1 MSVKIRPYR
10 GKEGVWEVD
19 IVVRMADGQIVRER
33 RKAPVTGKSAA
44 QRWAQERERYLIQ
57 HGPERSATHE
67 TSTTP
72 ATGATTTKRDEKHKE
87 VPTLAE
93 FGPRLLEGHYLANRL
108 APATYRIAEEN
119 LRLHLG
125 PAIGDRRLDEIGDV
139 DVQTVKAAMASLS
152 TGKVNSV
159 LNTLSTLLKKA
170 IEWKVIPH
178 RPIEIKRLHEPDRDV
193 EFYEDEDLEKI
204 IEAAQ
209 GVSPEAHLIML
220 LGADAGMRRGEIVAL
235 QWAHVDLD
243 RKVVTVAFSDYR
255 GQLRPTKGKRVRRV
269 VMTRRLHAAL
279 ASCRHNRGP
288 FVLTHED
295 GRRWTGDAVEWR
307 VRQAQWRAGLG
318 SARTL
323 REERGKSHKLR
334 HTCGSRLAMKG
345 APTLAIKEILGH
357 RDIATTQRYMHLA
370 PRAME
375 SAIRLLDDA
384 DE

>member
-57 HGPERSATHE
+57 HGPEHGVAHE
-67 TSTTP
+67 NATTP
-72 ATGATTTKRDEKHKE
+72 TAGNTRRDDPKRE
-87 VPTLAE
+87 VPTVAE
-93 FGPRLLEGHYLANRL
+93 FGPRLLEGHYVANRL
-108 APATYRIAEEN
+108 APATYTVAEEN
-119 LRLHLG
+119 LRLHLI
-125 PAIGDRRLDEIGDV
+125 PAIGDRRLDEIGDI
-139 DVQTVKAAMASLS
+139 DVQKVKAAMASLS
-152 TGKVNSV
+152 TGKVNSA

-170 IEWKVIPH
+170 IEWKAIPH
-178 RPIEIKRLHEPDRDV
+178 RPIEIKRLHQPDREV
-193 EFYEDEDLEKI
+193 EFYEDEQLEKI

-235 QWAHVDLD
+235 QWEHVDLD

-279 ASCRHNRGP
+279 AEFRHERGP

-295 GRRWTGDAVEWR
+295 GRRWTGDAIEWR
-307 VRQAQWRAGLG
+307 VRQSQWRAGLG
-318 SARTL
+318 SAPTL
-323 REERGKSHKLR
+323 RQERGKSHKLR

>member
-57 HGPERSATHE
+57 HGPERSAAHE

-72 ATGATTTKRDEKHKE
+72 ATGATTKRDEVKKE

-108 APATYRIAEEN
+108 APATYRVAEEN

-125 PAIGDRRLDEIGDV
+125 PAIGGRRLDEIGDV
-139 DVQTVKAAMASLS
+139 DVQKIKAAMASLS
-152 TGKVNSV
+152 TYRVNSV

-178 RPIEIKRLHEPDRDV
+178 RPIEIKRLQEPDTDV
-193 EFYEDEDLEKI
+193 EFYEDDQLEKI

-209 GVSPEAHLIML
+209 GVSLEAHVIML

-235 QWAHVDLD
+235 QWEYVDLD

-279 ASCRHNRGP
+279 VKCKHERGP

-307 VRQAQWRAGLG
+307 VRQAQSRAGLG
-318 SARTL
+318 SARTI
-323 REERGKSHKLR
+323 RQERGKSHKLR

>member
-33 RKAPVTGKSAA
+33 RRAPVTGKSAA
-44 QRWAQERERYLIQ
+44 QRWAQERERFLIQ
-57 HGPERSATHE
+57 HGPDHSAAHE
-67 TSTTP
+67 TPTTP
-72 ATGATTTKRDEKHKE
+72 ATGATTKRDEKQKE

-119 LRLHLG
+119 LRLHLC
-125 PAIGDRRLDEIGDV
+125 PAIGGRRIDEIGDI
-139 DVQTVKAAMASLS
+139 DVQKVKAAMASLS
-152 TGKVNSV
+152 IGKVNSV

-269 VMTRRLHAAL
+269 VMTRRLQAAL
-279 ASCRHNRGP
+279 VACRHERGP
-288 FVLTHED
+288 FVLMHED

-318 SARTL
+318 SAPTL